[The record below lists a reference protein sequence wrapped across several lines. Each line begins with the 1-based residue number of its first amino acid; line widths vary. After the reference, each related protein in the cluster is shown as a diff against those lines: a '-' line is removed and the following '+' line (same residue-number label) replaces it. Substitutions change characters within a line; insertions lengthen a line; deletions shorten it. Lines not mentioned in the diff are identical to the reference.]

1 MAASKTLRILD
12 ASLRTS
18 QAHLLRMLSDQDG
31 EKQSEKI
38 RGAALFYNARAENGR
53 SASLHFKC

>member
-18 QAHLLRMLSDQDG
+18 QAHFLRMLSDQHG

-53 SASLHFKC
+53 SASFHFNR